1 VREREKVQELQEAVL
16 LGRSVAEE
24 GGRVFGAEGVVLG
37 GGHDRGGGREFF
49 GGFGFEG
56 CCC

>member
-1 VREREKVQELQEAVL
+1 MREREKGQELQEAVL

-24 GGRVFGAEGVVLG
+24 GGGVFGAEGVVLG
-37 GGHDRGGGREFF
+37 GGHDGGGGGEFF